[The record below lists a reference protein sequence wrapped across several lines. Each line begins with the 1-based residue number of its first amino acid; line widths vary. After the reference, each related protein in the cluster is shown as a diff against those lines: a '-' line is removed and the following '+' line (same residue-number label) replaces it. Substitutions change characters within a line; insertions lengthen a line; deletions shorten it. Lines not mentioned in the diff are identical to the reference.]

1 MHLAEDA
8 SEERASTS
16 TSRSLLAGLHAND
29 PGAWNRMVTLYA
41 PLMWHWCRRM
51 NLPEQEVPDILQEV
65 FQAVTTR
72 IGTFRKQRPTDTF
85 RGWLRTIL
93 RNKVH
98 DHFRRYKHELRAA
111 GGSEAQLRLSQIPE
125 SDRGIIESED
135 TPAYR
140 QLFHRALELIQ
151 TDFAER
157 TWQAFWRVVVDGQS
171 PQEVAAELAMTAGA
185 VRVAKCRV
193 LHRLRQ
199 ELGDL
204 PA

>member
-98 DHFRRYKHELRAA
+98 DHFRRHKHELRAA
-111 GGSEAQLRLSQIPE
+111 GGSEAQLRLS
-125 SDRGIIESED
+125 SD
-135 TPAYR
+135 
-140 QLFHRALELIQ
+140 
-151 TDFAER
+151 
-157 TWQAFWRVVVDGQS
+157 
-171 PQEVAAELAMTAGA
+171 
-185 VRVAKCRV
+185 
-193 LHRLRQ
+193 
-199 ELGDL
+199 
-204 PA
+204 